1 MGSPTMAEA
10 LIAEV
15 ERALLLLR
23 LLADSED
30 LGLDAATLAL
40 FGCAETKVEASL
52 MDEDR
57 CAAAPAAVAVGS
69 EVRARDGIRR
79 ESI

>member
-1 MGSPTMAEA
+1 MAEA
-10 LIAEV
+10 LVAEV
-15 ERALLLLR
+15 ERALLLL
-23 LLADSED
+23 ADSED
-30 LGLDAATLAL
+30 LTLDAATLAL
-40 FGCAETKVEASL
+40 FDCAEVKVEASL

-57 CAAAPAAVAVGS
+57 CAAAAAAVAVGR

>member
-1 MGSPTMAEA
+1 MAEA
-10 LIAEV
+10 LAAEV
-15 ERALLLLR
+15 ERALLLL
-23 LLADSED
+23 ADSED
-30 LGLDAATLAL
+30 LRLDAATLAL
-40 FGCAETKVEASL
+40 FDCAETKVEASL

-57 CAAAPAAVAVGS
+57 CAAAAVAVGR